1 MIVFDVDQTLIDS
14 TIRENM
20 ARCHKTGG
28 LNLGEYMRLKS
39 LVSLD
44 TALPLGNAFK
54 ELKNGIF
61 NSSDWR
67 ILTARTFC
75 AKDYAS
81 LSSLLGLTA
90 SDFAH
95 RVINR
100 NNIANLGGNPL
111 EQESGTYKEPV
122 LSLLSKRYGPLVVID
137 DCPSVI
143 ALKGAWQALS
153 AYDFYP
159 LSVQECKSRILSL

>member
-1 MIVFDVDQTLIDS
+1 MIVFDIDQTLVDS

-20 ARCHKTGG
+20 ARCHHSGS
-28 LNLGEYMRLKS
+28 LNLPEYIRLKS

-44 TALPLGNAFK
+44 TTLPLGLAFK
-54 ELKNGIF
+54 ELKASVF

-75 AKDYAS
+75 SKDYAS
-81 LSSLLGLTA
+81 LSSLLGLTP
-90 SDFAH
+90 SDFSH

-111 EQESGTYKEPV
+111 EQDSGLYKEPV
-122 LSLLSKRYGPLVVID
+122 LSLLAKRYGPLTVID
-137 DCPSVI
+137 DCPSV
-143 ALKGAWQALS
+143 LGLVGAWQAIS
-153 AYDFYP
+153 AYDFYALAP
-159 LSVQECKSRILSL
+159 AECKSRILSL

>member
-1 MIVFDVDQTLIDS
+1 MIVFDIDQTLIDS

-20 ARCHKTGG
+20 ARCHITGT
-28 LNLGEYMRLKS
+28 LDLGDYIRLKS

-44 TALPLGNAFK
+44 SALPLGLAFK
-54 ELKNGIF
+54 ELKAGTF
-61 NSSDWR
+61 NASDWR

-100 NNIANLGGNPL
+100 NNIANLGGNPF
-111 EQESGTYKEPV
+111 EQESGAYKAPI
-122 LSLLSKRYGPLVVID
+122 LDLLAKRFGSLTVID
-137 DCPSVI
+137 DCPAV
-143 ALKGAWQALS
+143 LGLVGDWQALS
-153 AYDFYP
+153 AYDFYA
-159 LSVQECKSRILSL
+159 LSPAECKSRILSL